1 VTSSDRAVR
10 DLITAKDPNQP
21 LEVRVA
27 AGARLWDQIKHA
39 QAALEPLKADLR
51 TEAKLRLNG
60 ATGATTIEGTGMTRV
75 LVTVPE
81 ASLQII
87 KDTNMASLKQELG
100 PAVFASMFEEV
111 ITYKCKPAAAV
122 RIHKLSSKDQS
133 AVFSAVREVEGTPR
147 VSFQFAGSDILEM
160 HSDSETD
167 ITKE

>member
-1 VTSSDRAVR
+1 MTSSDRTAR

-39 QAALEPLKADLR
+39 QEALEPLKVDLR
-51 TEAKLRLNG
+51 IEARLRLNG
-60 ATGATTIEGTGMTRV
+60 ATGVTTIEGTGMTRV

-81 ASLQII
+81 ASIQII
-87 KDTNMASLKQELG
+87 KDTNMVALKQKLG
-100 PAVFASMFEEV
+100 PVVFASMFEEV
-111 ITYKCKPAAAV
+111 VTYKCKPAAAV
-122 RIHKLSSKDQS
+122 RIHKLSPKDQS
-133 AVFSAVREVEGTPR
+133 AVFSAVKEVERTPR

-160 HSDSETD
+160 HSETETE